1 MYRYVPSL
9 AALRTFEASARH
21 KSFTKAAE
29 ELNVT
34 QSAVSRQIRQL
45 EDELGI
51 RLFERV
57 RQRLVLTEAGAS
69 YAEEV
74 RIGLDQ
80 LKTATLNLLAYQG
93 IGGELVLACL
103 PTFGSRWLIPRL
115 GRFTSQHPEIN
126 VNLVTRIE
134 AFNFENENIDAA
146 IHFGDANW
154 PGAITDKLM
163 GEEMTPVC
171 SPALL
176 QGSSPLKSPADLK
189 HFTLLQLRSRPYAWQ
204 EWFAGL
210 DMPDL
215 NPAHINP
222 TAGPK
227 FEHFHM
233 IINAA
238 LSGLGVALL
247 PTFLIREEVQKGLLV
262 EPFDYR
268 VQGRHAYY
276 LVYPEKKRGLPRL
289 QTFRRWLLRE
299 ASRHTN
305 EPLPGVPCA

>member
-9 AALRTFEASARH
+9 TALRTFESSARH
-21 KSFTKAAE
+21 MSFTKAAE

-69 YAEEV
+69 YVEEV
-74 RIGLDQ
+74 RSGLNH
-80 LKTATLNLLAYQG
+80 LKAATLNLLAYQG
-93 IGGELVLACL
+93 VGGELLLACL

-126 VNLVTRIE
+126 VNLITRIE
-134 AFNFENENIDAA
+134 AFNFDSENIDAA

-163 GEEMTPVC
+163 GEEMIPVC
-171 SPALL
+171 NPTLMERG
-176 QGSSPLKSPADLK
+176 QGLHTPNDLR
-189 HFTLLQLRSRPYAWQ
+189 HHTLLQLRSRPYAWQ
-204 EWFAGL
+204 EWLKGA
-210 DMPDL
+210 DAQDI
-215 NPAHINP
+215 NPA
-222 TAGPK
+222 AGPK
-227 FEHFHM
+227 FEQFHM

-238 LSGLGVALL
+238 LSGLGIALL
-247 PTFLIREEVQKGLLV
+247 PAFLIREELSKGLLIQ
-262 EPFDYR
+262 PFEHSIR
-268 VQGRHAYY
+268 GKNAYY

-299 ASRHTN
+299 ASKHQS
-305 EPLPGVPCA
+305 E